1 MWDRYLNFNWNIY
14 FFVVDFLYFDWRKV
28 YNEFEI
34 KINYCIYMYLIYY
47 LRIIIFL
54 FVFLYYIG
62 NEWK

>member
-34 KINYCIYMYLIYY
+34 KINYCIYVFDLLFKDYY
-47 LRIIIFL
+47 F
-54 FVFLYYIG
+54 FVCFFVLY
-62 NEWK
+62 WK